1 MGGSGLAG
9 WLIYGPLFLELSGS
23 GYFEEIRVFM
33 ASLWI
38 LQHGI
43 TEEDLHPVL
52 LVWGCE

>member
-1 MGGSGLAG
+1 MAG
-9 WLIYGPLFLELSGS
+9 WLIYRPLFLESYGS